1 MKNGKQ
7 FLTNSFSPQ
16 LLKFLEDTCIFF
28 QPWWLEAVSPGHWGY
43 AVTKRGDDIVGV
55 LPYTYKTRL
64 GKYHLQDLPLVFS
77 YLGPWIKN
85 GTAKY
90 SRNMSEEKQIMTE
103 LINKLPEFAV
113 FNQWFHPSITNWL
126 PFYWNNFVQT
136 TRYTYVIEASKRIEE
151 IWNGTRANIRTD
163 VRKAQNI
170 LSVVEEKD
178 VSRFLVLEQKTFQY
192 QGLQLPFPEEMI
204 KRIDDECRKRDVRK
218 ILLAEDNK
226 GRAHAGV
233 YIVWDNFTVYS
244 ILRGSDP
251 QLRNSGANSLLV
263 WKAIESAISMNKNFD
278 FSGSWNEPIE
288 RFILAF
294 GARQVPFFEVTKT
307 SSKLVKVYRAIR
319 KFI

>member
-7 FLTNSFSPQ
+7 FLNNSLSPQ

-43 AVTKRGDDIVGV
+43 SVAQRGDDIVGV

-64 GKYHLQDLPLVFS
+64 GKYRLQDLPLIFS
-77 YLGPWIKN
+77 YQGPWIKN

-103 LINKLPEFAV
+103 LINQLPEFAV
-113 FNQWFHPSITNWL
+113 FNQWFHPSVTNWL
-126 PFYWNNFVQT
+126 PFYWNNFKQT
-136 TRYTYVIEASKRIEE
+136 TRYTYVIEPSRSIDE

-163 VRKAQNI
+163 IRKAQNVLNVI
-170 LSVVEEKD
+170 EEND
-178 VSRFLVLEQKTFQY
+178 VTRFIDLEQKTFQH
-192 QGLQLPFPEEMI
+192 QGLQMPFSQEMI
-204 KRIDDECRKRDVRK
+204 IRIDHECSKREARK
-218 ILLAEDNK
+218 ILLAEDDK

-233 YIVWDNFTVYS
+233 YLVRDNSSVYS

-263 WKAIESAISMNKNFD
+263 WKAIEYANSMNKNFD

-294 GARQVPFFEVTKT
+294 GAHQIPFFEITKT
-307 SSKLVKVYRAIR
+307 SSRLVKVYRAIR
-319 KFI
+319 KYL